1 MKHGNLKPENI
12 YLYVDKQ
19 GCLKA
24 GLTDPHLQLM
34 FEEPLSDAKQIADII
49 QTIISGK
56 KPIKLSN

>member
-1 MKHGNLKPENI
+1 MRCLVLALENLYNDLTQLPLKHGNLKPENI

-34 FEEPLSDAKQIADII
+34 FEEPQSDSK
-49 QTIISGK
+49 
-56 KPIKLSN
+56 

>member
-12 YLYVDKQ
+12 YLYVDRQ

-34 FEEPLSDAKQIADII
+34 FEEPQSDAK
-49 QTIISGK
+49 
-56 KPIKLSN
+56 